1 MPCRPTAASVSRLR
15 AISSAEPAPN
25 PAPKPAKDFS
35 GPLLVLG
42 FGLASIPIGI
52 YFWYVRTFGVNI
64 VFQDS
69 WNGTLP
75 LVRAFANGQLTLA
88 QLWAPHNGNRMLFP
102 NLVLTISDV
111 VNRVDSKTDMYLSAV
126 AVLAALALLVG
137 LCATTTPARGLW
149 VLPAA
154 FLLCDLIQVEN
165 ILWAFQF
172 AFALGMLCLLLTLAS
187 LEGSNRH
194 RWLFAVALAAAVV
207 ASYTSLFGLLVWPV
221 GLLYGALKGLRRR
234 YIGAWVLVAA
244 AATWLYFR
252 NLGPIYPVTHPSY
265 LVANPILG
273 LRFLLI
279 LLGDVSPVHRFVVG
293 LAILGASIV
302 VGLLALHYRVPAQ
315 RMRLAL
321 GLWTFGLLFDLLV
334 TGGRAELGL
343 SYAQSSR
350 YSTFNIL
357 VIIGIYLGA
366 VSVLE
371 PTGGWRHLVANATQ
385 RPLAAG
391 VSAALVALIAAQ
403 VAWSIPNGVVVGQHF
418 RANREEGVR
427 LLRHYHAEP
436 APLLAR
442 YLFGPSGQYVKE
454 WAPILQHHDWS
465 VFS

>member
-1 MPCRPTAASVSRLR
+1 V
-15 AISSAEPAPN
+15 
-25 PAPKPAKDFS
+25 PKPAKDFS
-35 GPLLVLG
+35 GSVRVLG
-42 FGLASIPIGI
+42 FGLAFIPIGI
-52 YFWYVRTFGVNI
+52 YFWYIRTFGVNV

-88 QLWAPHNGNRMLFP
+88 QLWAPHNGNRMLLP

-137 LCATTTPARGLW
+137 LCATTSPARGLW

-172 AFALGMLCLLLTLAS
+172 AWALGMFCLLLTLAS
-187 LEGSNRH
+187 LERSDRH
-194 RWLFAVALAAAVV
+194 RWLFAVAVAAAVV

-234 YIGAWVLVAA
+234 YLAAWVLVAA

-265 LVANPILG
+265 LIAHPIIG
-273 LRFLLI
+273 LRFLVL

-293 LAILGASIV
+293 LAILGASLV
-302 VGLLALHYRVPAQ
+302 VGWLALHYRVPVQ

-321 GLWTFGLLFDLLV
+321 ALWTFGILFDLLV

-343 SYAQSSR
+343 AYAQSSR

-371 PTGGWRHLVANATQ
+371 PTGGWRHLVANVTQ

-403 VAWSIPNGVVVGQHF
+403 VAWSIPNGVVVGQQF
-418 RANREEGVR
+418 RANREVAVR
-427 LLRHYHAEP
+427 LLRHYRAEP

-442 YLFGPSGQYVKE
+442 YLFGPGGQYVKE